1 MADTLKR
8 ATIARPERIIPLAFL
23 VGIAAGTLLLMMP
36 VSRAGGGFGGDFG
49 APFIVALFTA
59 TSALC
64 VTGLTVVDTSSYWS
78 PFGHGVILLLFQVGG
93 LGIMTGATL
102 LGLLVSS
109 RMRLRG
115 QLLASA
121 EMRSLDLGD
130 VRHVLRLVLIATV
143 VTEAVLAV
151 VLTLRFW
158 LGLGF
163 DPLSA
168 MWNGLFHAVSAFNN
182 AGFTILPQGLLPYSA
197 DWALLSPLMLG
208 VILGGIGF
216 PVLYELRSEWRTP
229 QSWTIHTKLTLI
241 GSAGLLLFGTLIVLA
256 FEWSN
261 PATLGPAGVGEK
273 LLGSAFH
280 SVMTRSGGLNAHD
293 TAAMGPDTILL
304 SSALMLIG
312 GGSASTAGGIR
323 VTTFLLLGFVVWS
336 EIHGTKDSVAF
347 RRRISPDVQRQAVA
361 IVLMAVGTVSIGLLA
376 LVSFV
381 EAPVERIMFEAISAF
396 ATTGASV
403 GLSADMPPAGQ
414 MILIV
419 LMYVGRVGTVTLATA
434 LAINARNTPYRYPE
448 ERPIVG

>member
-1 MADTLKR
+1 VAETLKR
-8 ATIARPERIIPLAFL
+8 VTIARPERIIPLAFL
-23 VGIAAGTLLLMMP
+23 IGIAAGTLLLMLP
-36 VSRAGGGFGGDFG
+36 VSRAGMDFG

-64 VTGLTVVDTSSYWS
+64 VTGLTVVDTPSYWS
-78 PFGHGVILLLFQVGG
+78 PFGHGVILLLFQIGG

-130 VRHVLRLVLIATV
+130 VRHVLRLVLIATL
-143 VTEAVLAV
+143 VTQSVLAV
-151 VLTLRFW
+151 ALTLRFW

-163 DPLSA
+163 EPPDA
-168 MWNGLFHAVSAFNN
+168 IWNGIFHAVSAFNN

-197 DWALLSPLMLG
+197 DWMLLSPLMLG

-229 QSWTIHTKLTLI
+229 DSWTIHTKLTLW
-241 GSAGLLLFGTLIVLA
+241 GSAGLLLFGMLVVLA

-261 PATLGPAGVGEK
+261 PATLGSGGVGEK

-280 SVMTRSGGLNAHD
+280 SVMLRSGGFNAHD

-323 VTTFLLLGFVVWS
+323 VTTFLLLGFVIWS
-336 EIHGTKDSVAF
+336 EIRGLKDSVAF
-347 RRRISPDVQRQAVA
+347 RRRICPDVQRQAVT
-361 IVLMAVGTVSIGLLA
+361 IVLMSVGAISVGLLA
-376 LVSFV
+376 LVSIV
-381 EAPVERIMFEAISAF
+381 DAPVEHIMFEATSAF
-396 ATTGASV
+396 ATAGASV
-403 GLSADMPPAGQ
+403 GLSAEMPPSGQ
-414 MILIV
+414 MILII

-434 LAINARNTPYRYPE
+434 LAINVRNNPYRYPE

>member
-1 MADTLKR
+1 VAATLKR
-8 ATIARPERIIPLAFL
+8 ATITRPERIIPLAFL
-23 VGIAAGTLLLMMP
+23 IGIAAGTLLLSLP
-36 VSRAGGGFGGDFG
+36 IARAGSDFG

-78 PFGHGVILLLFQVGG
+78 PFGHGVILLLFQLGG

-130 VRHVLRLVLIATV
+130 VRHVLRLVV
-143 VTEAVLAV
+143 MVTFAVQAVLAV
-151 VLTLRFW
+151 ALTLRFW

-163 DPLSA
+163 EPGSA
-168 MWNGLFHAVSAFNN
+168 IWNGVFHAVSAFNN

-197 DWALLSPLMLG
+197 DWMLLSPLMLG
-208 VILGGIGF
+208 VIIGGIGF
-216 PVLYELRSEWRTP
+216 PVLYELRKQWRTP
-229 QSWTIHTKLTLI
+229 RNWTIHTKLTLW
-241 GSAGLLLFGTLIVLA
+241 GSAGLLLFGALAVLL

-261 PATLGPAGVGEK
+261 PATLGNAEPGEK
-273 LLGSAFH
+273 LLGSLFH
-280 SVMTRSGGLNAHD
+280 SVMTRSGGFNAHD

-323 VTTFLLLGFVVWS
+323 ITTFLLMGFVVWS
-336 EIHGTKDSVAF
+336 EIRGRKDSIVF

-361 IVLMAVGTVSIGLLA
+361 IVLMSVGVVSVALLA

-381 EAPVERIMFEAISAF
+381 DAPVERIMFEAISAF
-396 ATTGASV
+396 GTVGASV
-403 GLSADMPPAGQ
+403 GLSAEMPPAGQ
-414 MILIV
+414 MILVI

-434 LAINARNTPYRYPE
+434 LAFNVRRDPYRYPE